1 MEANIEIIRE
11 GKKITYVLSAGIDL
25 EKDNNKFMPILSFIQ
40 DYGYNHEK
48 YLETWDNDGYI
59 YARLFDVLLPWTK
72 EKKIENPEL
81 FAEFLNIPGVCL
93 EDFPLI
99 AELIQ
104 KGIEFEFFEDIINN
118 KKDDE
123 SKK

>member
-1 MEANIEIIRE
+1 
-11 GKKITYVLSAGIDL
+11 
-25 EKDNNKFMPILSFIQ
+25 MPILSFIQ
-40 DYGYNHEK
+40 DYGYTYEK

-59 YARLFDVLLPWTK
+59 YARLFDVLLPWTT

-104 KGIEFEFFEDIINN
+104 KGIEFEFFENCVKT
-118 KKDDE
+118 KKEKDE
-123 SKK
+123 RIK

>member
-1 MEANIEIIRE
+1 M
-11 GKKITYVLSAGIDL
+11 LGIDL

-59 YARLFDVLLPWTK
+59 YARLFDVLLPGVN
-72 EKKIENPEL
+72 ERKIENAEL

-93 EDFPLI
+93 EDFPFI
-99 AELIQ
+99 AALIQ
-104 KGIEFEFFEDIINN
+104 KGIEFGFFEDIVKTKNGED
-118 KKDDE
+118 K
-123 SKK
+123 

>member
-11 GKKITYVLSAGIDL
+11 GKNISYVLTAGVDL
-25 EKDNNKFMPILSFIQ
+25 EDNNRKFMPILAFVQ
-40 DYGYNHEK
+40 DCGFTYEK

-72 EKKIENPEL
+72 EKKIEKPEL
-81 FAEFLNIPGVCL
+81 FAEFLSIPGVDL
-93 EDFPLI
+93 EDFPFI

-104 KGIEFEFFEDIINN
+104 KGIEFGFFEDCVKN
-118 KKDDE
+118 KNGEDK
-123 SKK
+123 

>member
-1 MEANIEIIRE
+1 MEANIELIKE
-11 GKKITYVLSAGIDL
+11 GKKITYVLSAGMDL
-25 EKDNNKFMPILSFIQ
+25 EKDNIKFMPILGFIQ

-59 YARLFDVLLPWTK
+59 YARLFDVLLPWTT

-104 KGIEFEFFEDIINN
+104 KGIEFEFFEDIVKAK
-118 KKDDE
+118 KKDE
-123 SKK
+123 NI